1 MYSSE
6 RVESLFSIKIE
17 QINREYKIKALQL
30 HPDKNPKP
38 ESLENFRR
46 IQEAKDVLSDEA
58 SRRSY
63 DYWLN
68 SGIHIPFEQWRSRKG
83 HSMMHW
89 ANPRS
94 NKLSI
99 KENSSIGQGSD
110 EFKLNN
116 DSQDDSITQ
125 SKSLL
130 EKFRKY
136 EI

>member
-1 MYSSE
+1 ME
-6 RVESLFSIKIE
+6 K
-17 QINREYKIKALQL
+17 
-30 HPDKNPKP
+30 
-38 ESLENFRR
+38 FRR
-46 IQEAKDVLSDEA
+46 IQEAKNVLSDE
-58 SRRSY
+58 SNRRSY

-68 SGIHIPFEQWRSRKG
+68 SGINIPFEQWRNRKG

-94 NKLSI
+94 NKLCI
-99 KENSSIGQGSD
+99 KENSSTGQGSD

-116 DSQDDSITQ
+116 SQEASITQ
-125 SKSLL
+125 SESFL